1 MKKVLIGLL
10 VCFFAG
16 SIAAQTLTSKQLQE
30 NAQLYMQQGDY
41 DKAVTTLLKARQ
53 QTPLNMELLTN
64 LSFSYFLQRDFSK
77 AIETGKIAINL
88 NDADQKA
95 FQVLGLSYKS
105 IADYKEANKIYKT
118 ALKKFPNGGVI
129 YNEYG
134 ESLALDKNVK
144 EAIIQ
149 WEKGIQQ
156 DPNYSGN
163 YFNAVKY
170 YIDQQNWLRIMLYGE
185 IFINLD
191 SYSAKTTEIKN
202 YLLTAYQNL
211 IQASVVQ
218 QKIKDRSLSN
228 FEKAILDN
236 WKSVIQNNGNVF
248 NIDSLTSLKN
258 KFLQKWNTANSLQ
271 YPFRLFDHWQQLHN
285 ESILGAYHQWI
296 LGETFIASEY
306 AKWQVAHAKEFV
318 LFQQFQ
324 QSRVFKIPSG
334 QYYFL

>member
-1 MKKVLIGLL
+1 MKKVFFCLM

-16 SIAAQTLTSKQLQE
+16 NITAQTLTVNQLQE

-41 DKAVTTLLKARQ
+41 EKAVTTLQKARQ
-53 QTPLNMELLTN
+53 LAPLNMSLLTN
-64 LSFSYFLQRDFSK
+64 LSFAYFLQRDFSK
-77 AIETGKIAINL
+77 AIETGQMAIAMD
-88 NDADQKA
+88 DADQKA

-105 IADYKEANKIYKT
+105 IASYKEANKMYKA

-134 ESLALDKNVK
+134 ESLALDKNLK

-185 IFINLD
+185 IFINLE
-191 SYSAKTTEIKN
+191 SYSAKTTEVKN

-211 IQASVVQ
+211 IQPKMVKQ
-218 QKIKDRSLSN
+218 QLNDRSLSS
-228 FEKAILDN
+228 FEKSILTI
-236 WKSVIQNNGNVF
+236 WQSLLPIKGATF

-258 KFLQKWNTANSLQ
+258 VFLQKWDTSNNEQ
-271 YPFRLFDHWQQLHN
+271 YPYRLFGHWKQLNN

-296 LGETFIASEY
+296 LGEAINVTEY
-306 AKWQVAHAKEFV
+306 AKWQVTHAKEFV
-318 LFQQFQ
+318 LYQQFQ
-324 QSRVFKIPSG
+324 QSRVFKIPAG